1 MLYGIVPINKT
12 MAGVLGA
19 VVALLALAVVGV
31 TVAWRLSVTR
41 SRKSYKKWNE
51 EVRAG
56 LCLFSALKPAVN
68 LELVQRRGELVGVQ
82 GGAGCLWSAVSWCCL
97 IQGISL

>member
-51 EVRAG
+51 EVREVVLVLVDPFPLSAG
-56 LCLFSALKPAVN
+56 VVDCTMLPDEDGVGCGAVK
-68 LELVQRRGELVGVQ
+68 
-82 GGAGCLWSAVSWCCL
+82 GASGFCPVVMPP
-97 IQGISL
+97 